1 MGQTAAA
8 SSNLLGIRLLG
19 IGLPSIRILCVTVLA
34 VSLLAVSL
42 LGIGIHGIR
51 GSEQIRT
58 TGMDYRSAGVDVEAG
73 RAFVERIRSSVESTR
88 RPEVVG
94 GLGGF
99 GGLCRLPAGLKE
111 PLLVSGTDGVGTKLE
126 LAQAQGS
133 HHGVGIDL
141 VAMCVN
147 DVITSGAQPLFF
159 LDYIATGKLSPAAM
173 ASVVE
178 GIADGC
184 RQSGCALLGGETAE
198 MPGFYSPGRYDLAGF
213 CVAVV
218 DAAELV
224 DGSAVQPGH
233 RILAVAS
240 SGVHSNGF
248 SLVRRILEAQAL
260 DPTVTWPGSGS
271 DSDSDSGSDSGSGSG
286 SVIDALLTPTRI
298 YWDLVKALKAS
309 AIPIHGM
316 AHITGGG
323 LPENLP
329 RCLPAGMHAV
339 IDPLSWQRPALFQ
352 WLQQAGQIPESD
364 IWHTFNLGVGY
375 CLVLPATAVDAA
387 LSVCQA
393 LGHQAWELGEV
404 AAGPANG
411 GAPLAGL
418 PF

>member
-1 MGQTAAA
+1 
-8 SSNLLGIRLLG
+8 
-19 IGLPSIRILCVTVLA
+19 
-34 VSLLAVSL
+34 
-42 LGIGIHGIR
+42 
-51 GSEQIRT
+51 
-58 TGMDYRSAGVDVEAG
+58 MDYRSAGVDVEAG

-88 RPEVVG
+88 RAEVVG

-126 LAQAQGS
+126 LAQAHGS

-218 DAAELV
+218 EAAELV

-248 SLVRRILEAQAL
+248 SLVRRILEAQAQ
-260 DPTVTWPGSGS
+260 DGTVAWT
-271 DSDSDSGSDSGSGSG
+271 GSG

-375 CLVLPATAVDAA
+375 CLVMPATAVDAA
-387 LSVCQA
+387 LKVCQA

-404 AAGPANG
+404 AAGSANG
-411 GAPLAGL
+411 GAHLAGL